1 MAGAEGRRG
10 RITRS
15 ADFDRVYRS
24 GRSHAS
30 RVFVLHAF
38 PRGDEEPAR
47 LGLSVSRKVGGA
59 VDRNKVKRLVKE
71 AFSTLVDQINPGTD
85 IVVVARSDAS
95 EFVETNGLEGVS
107 KELRELLEQSGAL
120 PKSEETQ

>member
-1 MAGAEGRRG
+1 MAGSEGRRG

-38 PRGDEEPAR
+38 PRGDDEQAR

-71 AFSTLVDQINPGTD
+71 SFSSLVDEINLGTD

-95 EFVETNGLEGVS
+95 EFVEANGLDGVS
-107 KELRELLEQSGAL
+107 KELRELLEQAGAL
-120 PKSEETQ
+120 RKTEETP

>member
-71 AFSTLVDQINPGTD
+71 AFSALTPEINPGTD

-95 EFVETNGLEGVS
+95 EFVEANGLVGVS
-107 KELRELLEQSGAL
+107 AELTELLGQSGAL
-120 PKSEETQ
+120 KVQETQ

>member
-1 MAGAEGRRG
+1 VAGAEGRRG

-38 PRGDEEPAR
+38 PRGDDQPAR

-71 AFSTLVDQINPGTD
+71 AFATVTGDINPGTD
-85 IVVVARSDAS
+85 IVVVARSDAA
-95 EFVETNGLEGVS
+95 EFVEANGLAGVS
-107 KELRELLEQSGAL
+107 AELTELLGQSGAL
-120 PKSEETQ
+120 KGEETQ